1 MEKWQ
6 SLQFNLIILTNHY
19 LERHILFTIY
29 ELFLK
34 IFHSTSFT
42 IHHFDDDSVSCR
54 NMRIWIPFSSFFVC
68 LQWECKFLILI
79 YQPFPSIQ
87 TLEVVLI
94 FAIFTGIQLIFL
106 ALSFVNVHEWKSSA
120 ITMDKTRKKFHIFY
134 AFFFNFSFFLFWF
147 FKLFFFYKNYIIAWL
162 VKFILQT

>member
-1 MEKWQ
+1 MITRGIEWQ
-6 SLQFNLIILTNHY
+6 KLINN
-19 LERHILFTIY
+19 
-29 ELFLK
+29 
-34 IFHSTSFT
+34 
-42 IHHFDDDSVSCR
+42 SVSCR
-54 NMRIWIPFSSFFVC
+54 NMRTWIPFSSFFVC

-79 YQPFPSIQ
+79 YQPFTSIQ

-134 AFFFNFSFFLFWF
+134 AFFFNFSFFCCFGSLNF
-147 FKLFFFYKNYIIAWL
+147 FVCFTKITLSLGSWNSYFKRSTSL
-162 VKFILQT
+162 VPAFITSP